1 MKKRYLFPFLMMA
14 FLAIGVIPARAGAS
28 ADKYVDITL
37 TEEERYNEDYYGE
50 PKLRFPAGKARS
62 YSQAAEVSFEEY
74 VVAELEKLEPE
85 VDISAYDF
93 PATDVG
99 LNEAATEFLKVVNNN
114 PQLFYVA
121 SACEVKASGTMDNPV
136 ISCKPTYICS
146 SDEVA
151 VMKPKFEAAA
161 NLAAAQVDK
170 SLDEY
175 QQALLVHD
183 YLALNCEYDYD
194 NYKNNQVPEISHTSY
209 GSLVN
214 QVAVCDGYA
223 DAFSYIMED
232 KLGIPCEVISSRE
245 MAHAWNMIE
254 IGDTWY
260 HVDVTWDD
268 PAYDRIGRVLHENFL
283 CSDSKISRDSPDA
296 EYRNNHYS
304 WSSAHKAESTVYDN
318 VFWQWVNSAICYHND
333 AWYYSLYYQA
343 DIKDR
348 EHVVMLVKKDADK
361 LLEYD
366 VDKFLAGEDVLFE
379 SYGWR
384 DGNSIWGGFM
394 YLAQSDGKLYFNSQG
409 TIYRLNNDETKTEI
423 YSPPDFGF
431 KMIVGLAVRGNELW
445 YVPQPDPR
453 DDKKQSVQKY
463 MLDQVEG
470 ISAENVTGT
479 YNGNPFTITVV
490 GAQDGDTIE
499 YLDADG
505 NYQSAQ
511 PEMIDAGTYEVS
523 YRVSRENYVS
533 YRGTATVTIEQATPQ
548 YNVPTGLGG
557 YVGDTLSTVTLPA
570 GFTWQTEGD
579 TLLEEA
585 GTIKFLVKY
594 TPQDTKNYKT
604 ILDIEV
610 EVQVTENTLPPI
622 EGISAEDIRVTYNG
636 EAVTFAI
643 QGLQEGDMVSYSF
656 DGGAYVS
663 ELPELK
669 SAGTYEISYKVERT
683 GCRPYTGSFTVEI
696 SRVVPDENDYTIP
709 TGCTGNSGETLSAV
723 TLPEGFAWKD
733 GDTILREEG
742 SHNYP
747 AVYTP
752 EDNVNYETVEVEVAV
767 EVTCPGHQYD
777 SEVTKEP
784 TDTEDGELTYT
795 CTLCGDSYTESID
808 SLLPAI
814 TGISASDVSGIYTG
828 CPYRIQVKGT
838 KAGDI
843 VKYALKQVSGDDVGY
858 TEEQPLMQNAGT
870 YTVLYQVE
878 RTGYR
883 PYRGSVT
890 VEIARANPSYTRPT
904 NLSGMSGEPL
914 SSVELPDG
922 FLWQSDP
929 DMKLSKEGY
938 QKFQVCFRPED
949 QVNYVVVTNIE
960 ISIYV
965 ECPGHQYESVI
976 TKEATETQKGIRTYT
991 CKLCTRIYTEEIA
1004 MTAPVRPGKL
1014 SGLSVN
1020 NVTTNAMS
1028 FRWKAGTGIGYRLMF
1043 YEGNKLLST
1052 RYVTANTCTYQNLK
1066 SAAIYTLKVTPYR
1079 VVNGKYVYAR
1089 TTESVKAA
1097 TNPLKARLSSA
1108 KRKGKSKVRLSWKK
1122 VNGASGYEIFMK
1134 TGNGKYK
1141 KIKTVGKTKTVS
1153 FTKTRLNS
1161 KKSYSFKIRA
1171 YVKVD
1176 GVKVYGAYSSVK
1188 KVRKL

>member
-14 FLAIGVIPARAGAS
+14 FLAIGFVPAHAEAS
-28 ADKYVDITL
+28 AVEYVGFSV

-50 PKLRFPAGKARS
+50 PELRFPVGKART
-62 YSQAAEVSFEEY
+62 YSRAAEVSFEEY
-74 VVAELEKLEPE
+74 VVAALEDLESE
-85 VDISAYDF
+85 VDISAYGF

-99 LNEAATEFLKVVNNN
+99 LNEAAAEFLKVVNNN

-121 SACEVKASGTMDNPV
+121 SACEVRASGTVNAPRIV
-136 ISCKPTYICS
+136 CKPTYICT

-151 VMKPKFEAAA
+151 VMRPKFESAA

-194 NYKNNQVPEISHTSY
+194 NYKNNKVPEISHTAY

-223 DAFSYIMED
+223 DAFAYIMED
-232 KLGIPCEVISSRE
+232 KLGISCEVISSDA
-245 MAHAWNMIE
+245 MHHAWNMIG
-254 IGDTWY
+254 IGQEWY

-283 CSDSKISRDSPDA
+283 CSDSKISKDSPDA
-296 EYRNNHYS
+296 YYRNNHYS

-318 VFWQWVNSAICYHND
+318 EFWERVCSAICYQNG
-333 AWYYSLYYQA
+333 AWYYAKYYF
-343 DIKDR
+343 DDFTP
-348 EHVVMLVKKDADK
+348 HVMKFEKRTEDA
-361 LLEYD
+361 
-366 VDKFLAGEDVLFE
+366 FLADEADVLYEFE
-379 SYGWR
+379 PWK

-409 TIYRLNNDETKTEI
+409 TIYRLNNDDTKTEI
-423 YSPPDFGF
+423 YSPPDFGS

-453 DDKKQSVQKY
+453 DDKKQSIQKY
-463 MLDQVEG
+463 MLAQVEG
-470 ISAENVTGT
+470 ISAEDVTGT
-479 YNGNPFTITVV
+479 YNGNPFTITVE
-490 GAQDGDTIE
+490 GALDTDTIE
-499 YLDADG
+499 YLDEDG

-511 PEMIDAGTYEVS
+511 PVMVDAGIYEVS

-570 GFTWQTEGD
+570 GFTWQTEED
-579 TLLEEA
+579 TRLDAA
-585 GTIKFLVKY
+585 GTKTFLVKY

-604 ILDIEV
+604 VRDIEV
-610 EVQVTENTLPPI
+610 EVQVTENTLLPI
-622 EGISAEDIRVTYNG
+622 EGISAEDITVTYSG
-636 EAVTFAI
+636 KAVTFEI
-643 QGLQEGDMVSYSF
+643 QGLQPADVVTYALN
-656 DGGAYVS
+656 GGAYAPQI
-663 ELPELK
+663 PELK
-669 SAGTYEISYKVERT
+669 NVGTYEVSYKVERK
-683 GCRPYTGSFTVEI
+683 GYRPYTGRVNVEI
-696 SRVVPDENDYTIP
+696 AKAVPDEDSYTVP
-709 TGCTGNSGETLSAV
+709 TGCAGNSGDALQAV
-723 TLPEGFAWKD
+723 TLPDGFAWKD
-733 GDTILREEG
+733 KDTLLREEG
-742 SHNYP
+742 SHNYT

-752 EDNVNYETVEVEVAV
+752 EDTENYQAVEVEVAV
-767 EVTCPGHQYD
+767 EVTCPGHQYE
-777 SEVTKEP
+777 SEITKEP
-784 TDTEDGELTYT
+784 TDTEDGEETYT

-814 TGISASDVSGIYTG
+814 KGISASDVSGIYNG
-828 CPYRIQVKGT
+828 RPYRIQVMGT
-838 KAGDI
+838 KAGD
-843 VKYALKQVSGDDVGY
+843 VVTYALKQVSADDVGY
-858 TEEQPLMQNAGT
+858 SQEQPMMQRAGT

-890 VEIARANPSYTRPT
+890 VEIARAIPDYTRPSG
-904 NLSGMSGEPL
+904 LSGVSGEPL

-922 FLWQSDP
+922 FLWQLDP
-929 DMKLSKEGY
+929 DTKLSKEGY
-938 QKFQVCFRPED
+938 QKFQVCFRPQD
-949 QVNYVVVTNIE
+949 QVNYEVVTNIE

-965 ECPGHQYESVI
+965 ECPGHQYETVV

-1004 MTAPVRPGKL
+1004 MLAPARPGNL
-1014 SGLSVN
+1014 TGLSVS

-1028 FRWKAGTGIGYRLMF
+1028 FSWKAETGVSYRLMF
-1043 YEGNKLLST
+1043 YEGNTLLST
-1052 RYVTANTCTYQNLK
+1052 GYVTGNTCTYQNLK
-1066 SAAIYTLKVTPYR
+1066 SAAVYTLKVTPYR
-1079 VVNGKYVYAR
+1079 VVNGKNVYAR
-1089 TTESVKAA
+1089 TTERVKAA
-1097 TNPLKARLSSA
+1097 TNPLKAKLSSA
-1108 KRKGKSKVRLSWKK
+1108 KRKGKSKVKLGWKK
-1122 VNGASGYEIFMK
+1122 VDGASGYEIFMK

-1141 KIKTVGKTKTVS
+1141 KIKTVGKSKTVS
-1153 FTKTRLNS
+1153 FTKARLSS

-1171 YVKVD
+1171 YTKVD
-1176 GVKVYGAYSSVK
+1176 GVKVYGAFSNIKKVK
-1188 KVRKL
+1188 KS